1 MSEAHPGSDDVEA
14 RLASLAQFGF
24 PHDEMVAFL
33 SEHEGGAH
41 ERLAWLEQ
49 RRETA
54 AELDE
59 RFRAIEMGGRA
70 DEGLRALHSSL
81 NNPFTIDASAVEFER
96 HLRGI
101 LSWEP
106 PLSRSKS
113 VWFEAGN
120 GNDWDN
126 LFTRLMNLDASSLPA
141 VVPLHG
147 LFESPQRLD
156 EIVRHLRTIEADE
169 TRQRQLIEAGAE
181 RLREHGYPVGD
192 LGVRPLLEGLQDLE
206 RWQTFHAKREH
217 VRLAAVQLI
226 QPFDPDL
233 ATEFEQR
240 CNGML
245 NVEEALELDALT
257 DEIQALAQALEQRR
271 QVLSDAIQTWRAQGI
286 VFPHEGD
293 LHPNDLMAWETNH
306 DTVAASVERHLAL
319 VERWNRFARH
329 WPAQTAASE
338 TLLGHLDRTEDLQ
351 DAVDELNGL
360 WKQLELDGLALL
372 ESYEHA
378 GLDVSAWQ
386 QRVFDDP
393 MNAMERMT
401 VERGRWDTRVSLMNE
416 LNALDTSF
424 SGQEDTFLR
433 LQLLASEDVDAE
445 VLEEMQ
451 GHVQRAQRRVERHRV
466 MLNEE
471 LAALRRAGVL
481 EREVSTDDMNLR
493 ELEAHVADLTR
504 SNGAASAS
512 TYSGVMMERMRTSVE
527 QELEALHEQGWHVDE
542 WRTAVK
548 GELVRVARE
557 LSEARPHLLRHDVL
571 RRRLAALP
579 WNRHVE
585 LGLSVEAMCQ
595 QPHRLSYLSQQI
607 PIYTALLSAR
617 PVEDES
623 YTLSL
628 WMPVEKHPTLIPV
641 PEDQDRKVLQPA
653 TTLDDAHEAMLEAMD
668 HNSVTNAEEE
678 EPLHNHTGHPI
689 NSLEEERRHPDT
701 KHLHDDGVSDEEF
714 FADDKWS
721 VERWRWWREREER
734 AIAKQEAK
742 TPPTVS
748 PSPLEPVEVEEV
760 HPTAT
765 SAAVEEEVSEE
776 DESAEDAPEIEVA
789 SPGKG
794 TAKALTALQE
804 LVALLGLPAEA
815 LAIEQREMEAI
826 PDLRR
831 RLAAEVNVSPRDVRV
846 GRLLRLTLRLLPQ
859 GDGDDAS
866 RAKMLSTLC
875 ELVAPLKRWM
885 RRRLEARHSGA
896 GGEFLT
902 DAAALGVALERIPG
916 LGHHLP
922 LDLDDWPLP
931 SSIDELNEEVAKL
944 ARSVHVPSAGGVKA

>member
-1 MSEAHPGSDDVEA
+1 MSEAHPGSDGVEA

-33 SEHEGGAH
+33 SEHEGGTH

-59 RFRAIEMGGRA
+59 RFRAIELGGRA
-70 DEGLRALHSSL
+70 DDGLRALHSAL
-81 NNPFTIDASAVEFER
+81 NNPFTVEASVVEFER

-106 PLSRSKS
+106 PLNLNKS

-120 GNDWDN
+120 GNDWDH
-126 LFTRLMNLDASSLPA
+126 LFTRLMDLDASSLPA
-141 VVPLHG
+141 VVPLHR
-147 LFESPQRLD
+147 LFESPERLD
-156 EIVRHLRTIEADE
+156 EIVRHLQTIEADE

-240 CNGML
+240 CNGMQ
-245 NVEEALELDALT
+245 NVEEASELDALA

-271 QVLSDAIQTWRAQGI
+271 QVLSDAIQTWRSQGI

-293 LHPNDLMAWETNH
+293 LHPKDLMAWEANH

-338 TLLGHLDRTEDLQ
+338 TLLGHLDRTEELRDV
-351 DAVDELNGL
+351 VDEMDGL

-378 GLDVSAWQ
+378 GLDVSAWR

-401 VERGRWDTRVSLMNE
+401 VERGRWDTRVSLMND

-445 VLEEMQ
+445 IIEEMQ
-451 GHVQRAQRRVERHRV
+451 GHVHRARRRNERHRV

-471 LAALRRAGVL
+471 LASLRRAGVL
-481 EREVSTDDMNLR
+481 EREVSTDGMNLR
-493 ELEAHVADLTR
+493 ELEGYVADLTR

-548 GELVRVARE
+548 SELVRVARE

-579 WNRHVE
+579 WNRHVD

-595 QPHRLSYLSQQI
+595 QPHRLAYLSQQI
-607 PIYTALLSAR
+607 PVYTALLSAR

-668 HNSVTNAEEE
+668 DKAATDVEEE
-678 EPLHNHTGHPI
+678 ETLQ
-689 NSLEEERRHPDT
+689 
-701 KHLHDDGVSDEEF
+701 SDEEQSDE
-714 FADDKWS
+714 AVAEK
-721 VERWRWWREREER
+721 VEILPERE
-734 AIAKQEAK
+734 A
-742 TPPTVS
+742 TTSHSDS
-748 PSPLEPVEVEEV
+748 PSPPEPVEIEEEQVVENPVAIEEV
-760 HPTAT
+760 A
-765 SAAVEEEVSEE
+765 SEEEVAEEDAAVEDALEVKV
-776 DESAEDAPEIEVA
+776 AP
-789 SPGKG
+789 SGKG
-794 TAKALTALQE
+794 TAKALAALTE
-804 LVALLGLPAEA
+804 LVALLGLPDEA
-815 LAIEQREMEAI
+815 MAIEQREMEAI

-846 GRLLRLTLRLLPQ
+846 GRLLRLALRLLPQ
-859 GDGDDAS
+859 GDGDDGS

-902 DAAALGVALERIPG
+902 DAAELGVALERIPG

-931 SSIDELNEEVAKL
+931 SDINELSEEVAKL
-944 ARSVHVPSAGGVKA
+944 ARSVHLPSAGGVKA

>member
-41 ERLAWLEQ
+41 ERLTWLEQ

-59 RFRAIEMGGRA
+59 RFRAIELGGRA

-81 NNPFTIDASAVEFER
+81 NNPFTIDASVVEFER

-156 EIVRHLRTIEADE
+156 EIVRHMRTIEADE

-240 CNGML
+240 CNGMQS
-245 NVEEALELDALT
+245 VEEASELDALT

-293 LHPNDLMAWETNH
+293 LHPNDLMAWEANH
-306 DTVAASVERHLAL
+306 DTIAASVERHLAL

-338 TLLGHLDRTEDLQ
+338 TLLGHLDRTEELQ
-351 DAVDELNGL
+351 DVVDEMDGL

-378 GLDVSAWQ
+378 GLDVSAWR

-401 VERGRWDTRVSLMNE
+401 VERGRWDARVSLMDE

-424 SGQEDTFLR
+424 SGQEDAFLR

-471 LAALRRAGVL
+471 LAALRRTGVL

-512 TYSGVMMERMRTSVE
+512 TYSGIMMERMRTSVE

-595 QPHRLSYLSQQI
+595 QPHRLSYLRQQI
-607 PIYTALLSAR
+607 PIYTTLLSAR

-668 HNSVTNAEEE
+668 DNSAT
-678 EPLHNHTGHPI
+678 
-689 NSLEEERRHPDT
+689 DT
-701 KHLHDDGVSDEEF
+701 E
-714 FADDKWS
+714 
-721 VERWRWWREREER
+721 
-734 AIAKQEAK
+734 EAK
-742 TPPTVS
+742 PLRNIDEQPGEALSEKVEVS
-748 PSPLEPVEVEEV
+748 PEHEAPTQLPVSPPPPDPVEVEKV
-760 HPTAT
+760 QPPVT
-765 SAAVEEEVSEE
+765 SVAIEEGESEEEVSEE
-776 DESAEDAPEIEVA
+776 DELAVDVPEVEVVP
-789 SPGKG
+789 SGKG
-794 TAKALTALQE
+794 TAKALTALTE
-804 LVALLGLPAEA
+804 LVSLLGLPDEA
-815 LAIEQREMEAI
+815 LAIEQHEMEAI

-831 RLAAEVNVSPRDVRV
+831 RLATEVNVSPRDVRV

-859 GDGDDAS
+859 GDEDDAS

-896 GGEFLT
+896 GGEFLA
-902 DAAALGVALERIPG
+902 DAAELGVALERIPG

-922 LDLDDWPLP
+922 LDLDNWPLP
-931 SSIDELNEEVAKL
+931 SNIKELSEEVAKL
-944 ARSVHVPSAGGVKA
+944 ARSVHLPSAGGVKA

>member
-1 MSEAHPGSDDVEA
+1 MSDVHPKGDDVEA

-33 SEHEGGAH
+33 SEHEGGTG

-59 RFRAIEMGGRA
+59 RFRAIELGGRA
-70 DEGLRALHSSL
+70 DDGLRALHSTL
-81 NNPFTIDASAVEFER
+81 NNPFTVETSGVEFER
-96 HLRGI
+96 HLRSI

-120 GNDWDN
+120 GNDWDS

-141 VVPLHG
+141 IVPLHR
-147 LFESPQRLD
+147 LFESPERLD
-156 EIVRHLRTIEADE
+156 EIVRHLQTIEADE
-169 TRQRQLIEAGAE
+169 TRQGQLIEAGAE

-192 LGVRPLLEGLQDLE
+192 LSGRPLLEGLQDLE

-240 CNGML
+240 CNAMQ
-245 NVEEALELDALT
+245 NVKEASELDALT
-257 DEIQALAQALEQRR
+257 DEIHALAQALEQRR
-271 QVLSDAIQTWRAQGI
+271 QVLSDTIQTWRAQGI

-293 LHPNDLMAWETNH
+293 LHPNDLMAWEANH
-306 DTVAASVERHLAL
+306 DTVAASIERHLGL
-319 VERWNRFARH
+319 VDRWNRFARH

-338 TLLGHLDRTEDLQ
+338 RLLGHLDRTEELQ
-351 DAVDELNGL
+351 DIVDEMDGL

-378 GLDVSAWQ
+378 GLDVSAWR

-401 VERGRWDTRVSLMNE
+401 VERGRWDARVSLMNE
-416 LNALDTSF
+416 LSALDTSF

-451 GHVQRAQRRVERHRV
+451 GHVQRAQRRAERHRV

-481 EREVSTDDMNLR
+481 EREVSTDRMTLR
-493 ELEAHVADLTR
+493 ELEGHVADLTR
-504 SNGAASAS
+504 SNGATSAS
-512 TYSGVMMERMRTSVE
+512 TYNGAMMERMRTSVE

-548 GELVRVARE
+548 RELVRVARE

-579 WNRHVE
+579 WNRHVD

-595 QPHRLSYLSQQI
+595 QPHRLAYLSQQI
-607 PIYTALLSAR
+607 PVYTTLLSAR

-628 WMPVEKHPTLIPV
+628 WLPVEKHPTLIPV

-668 HNSVTNAEEE
+668 HKPATDTEEAN
-678 EPLHNHTGHPI
+678 PLHTDDEQPSEATLEVVEVSSEDPVQI
-689 NSLEEERRHPDT
+689 PSFRKSLH
-701 KHLHDDGVSDEEF
+701 
-714 FADDKWS
+714 
-721 VERWRWWREREER
+721 
-734 AIAKQEAK
+734 QNEA
-742 TPPTVS
+742 P
-748 PSPLEPVEVEEV
+748 EPVEVEEV
-760 HPTAT
+760 QPAVTP
-765 SAAVEEEVSEE
+765 AAVEE
-776 DESAEDAPEIEVA
+776 DTMTEDAPDVEVVP
-789 SPGKG
+789 SGKG
-794 TAKALTALQE
+794 TAKALAALTE
-804 LVALLGLPAEA
+804 LVALLGLSDEA
-815 LAIEQREMEAI
+815 LGIEQRGMEAI

-831 RLAAEVNVSPRDVRV
+831 RLATEVNVSPRDVRV

-902 DAAALGVALERIPG
+902 DAAELGVALERIPG

-931 SSIDELNEEVAKL
+931 SDINELSKEVAKL
-944 ARSVHVPSAGGVKA
+944 ARSVQLPSAGGVKA

>member
-1 MSEAHPGSDDVEA
+1 MSEAHLGSDDVEA

-24 PHDEMVAFL
+24 PHDEMLAFL
-33 SEHEGGAH
+33 SEHEGGTH

-59 RFRAIEMGGRA
+59 RFRAIEQGGRA
-70 DEGLRALHSSL
+70 DEGLRALHSAL
-81 NNPFTIDASAVEFER
+81 NNPFTVEATVVEFER

-126 LFTRLMNLDASSLPA
+126 LFTRLMDLDASSFPA
-141 VVPLHG
+141 VVPLHR
-147 LFESPQRLD
+147 LFESPERLD
-156 EIVRHLRTIEADE
+156 EIVRHLGTIEADE

-206 RWQTFHAKREH
+206 QWQTFHAKREH

-271 QVLSDAIQTWRAQGI
+271 QVLSEAIQTWRAQGI

-306 DTVAASVERHLAL
+306 DTVAASVERHLEL

-351 DAVDELNGL
+351 DAVDELDGL

-401 VERGRWDTRVSLMNE
+401 VERGQWDTRVSLMNE

-424 SGQEDTFLR
+424 SGREDTFLR

-504 SNGAASAS
+504 SNGAANAS

-607 PIYTALLSAR
+607 PIYTALLAAR
-617 PVEDES
+617 PVEEES

-668 HNSVTNAEEE
+668 HNSATNVEEE
-678 EPLHNHTGHPI
+678 VALH
-689 NSLEEERRHPDT
+689 SLEKPPGETPSEEVEVTSEPEV
-701 KHLHDDGVSDEEF
+701 LIQSDEEF
-714 FADDKWS
+714 LAEDDEA
-721 VERWRWWREREER
+721 VEHEER
-734 AIAKQEAK
+734 VLVKEEAK

-748 PSPLEPVEVEEV
+748 PSSPEPVEVEEV

-765 SAAVEEEVSEE
+765 SAAVEEEASEEEVSKE
-776 DESAEDAPEIEVA
+776 DESAEDAPKIEVA
-789 SPGKG
+789 SSGKG

-902 DAAALGVALERIPG
+902 DAAELGVALERIPG

-931 SSIDELNEEVAKL
+931 SNIDELNEEVAKL
-944 ARSVHVPSAGGVKA
+944 ARSVHLPSAGGVKA

>member
-1 MSEAHPGSDDVEA
+1 MSEAHLGSDDVEA

-24 PHDEMVAFL
+24 PHDEMLAFL
-33 SEHEGGAH
+33 SEHEGGTH

-59 RFRAIEMGGRA
+59 RFRAIEQGGRA
-70 DEGLRALHSSL
+70 DEGLRALHSAL
-81 NNPFTIDASAVEFER
+81 NNPFTVEATVVEFER

-126 LFTRLMNLDASSLPA
+126 LFTRLMDLDASSFPA
-141 VVPLHG
+141 VVPLHR
-147 LFESPQRLD
+147 LFESPERLD
-156 EIVRHLRTIEADE
+156 EIVRHLGTIEADE

-206 RWQTFHAKREH
+206 QWQTFHAKREH

-271 QVLSDAIQTWRAQGI
+271 QVLSEAIQTWRAQGI

-306 DTVAASVERHLAL
+306 DTVAASVERHLEL

-351 DAVDELNGL
+351 DAVDELDGL

-401 VERGRWDTRVSLMNE
+401 VERGQWDTRVSLMNE

-504 SNGAASAS
+504 SNGAANAS

-607 PIYTALLSAR
+607 PIYTALLAAR
-617 PVEDES
+617 PVEEES

-668 HNSVTNAEEE
+668 HNSATNVEEE
-678 EPLHNHTGHPI
+678 VAPH
-689 NSLEEERRHPDT
+689 SLEKPPGETPSEEVEVTSEPEV
-701 KHLHDDGVSDEEF
+701 LIQSDEEF
-714 FADDKWS
+714 LDEDDEA
-721 VERWRWWREREER
+721 VEHEER
-734 AIAKQEAK
+734 VLVKEEAK

-748 PSPLEPVEVEEV
+748 PSSPEPVEVEEV

-765 SAAVEEEVSEE
+765 SAAVEEEASEEEVSKE
-776 DESAEDAPEIEVA
+776 DESAEDAPKIEVA
-789 SPGKG
+789 SSGKG

-902 DAAALGVALERIPG
+902 DAAELGVALERIPG

-931 SSIDELNEEVAKL
+931 SNIDELNEEVAKL
-944 ARSVHVPSAGGVKA
+944 ARSVHLPSAGGVKA

>member
-24 PHDEMVAFL
+24 PHDEMLAFL
-33 SEHEGGAH
+33 SEHEGGTH

-59 RFRAIEMGGRA
+59 RFRAIEQGGRA
-70 DEGLRALHSSL
+70 DEGLRALHSAL
-81 NNPFTIDASAVEFER
+81 NNPFTVEATVVEFER

-126 LFTRLMNLDASSLPA
+126 LFTRLMDLDASSFPA
-141 VVPLHG
+141 VVPLHR
-147 LFESPQRLD
+147 LFESPERLD

-257 DEIQALAQALEQRR
+257 DEIQALAQTLEQRR
-271 QVLSDAIQTWRAQGI
+271 QVLSDVIQTWRAQGI

-306 DTVAASVERHLAL
+306 DTVAASVERHLEL

-351 DAVDELNGL
+351 DAVDELDGL

-393 MNAMERMT
+393 MNAMERMI

-504 SNGAASAS
+504 SNGAANAS

-542 WRTAVK
+542 WRGAVK

-595 QPHRLSYLSQQI
+595 QPHRLAYLSQQI
-607 PIYTALLSAR
+607 PVYTALLSAR

-668 HNSVTNAEEE
+668 DSSATEVEEE
-678 EPLHNHTGHPI
+678 EILHSHEKPPGETP
-689 NSLEEERRHPDT
+689 SEEVEVTSEPEV
-701 KHLHDDGVSDEEF
+701 LIQSDEEF
-714 FADDKWS
+714 LAEDDES
-721 VERWRWWREREER
+721 VEREER
-734 AIAKQEAK
+734 VLVKQEVK

-748 PSPLEPVEVEEV
+748 PSSPESVEVENV
-760 HPTAT
+760 HPTET
-765 SAAVEEEVSEE
+765 SAAVEEEASEEEVSKE

-789 SPGKG
+789 SSGKG

-902 DAAALGVALERIPG
+902 DAAELGVALERIPG

-931 SSIDELNEEVAKL
+931 SDIDELSEEVAKL
-944 ARSVHVPSAGGVKA
+944 ARSVHLPSAGGVKA

>member
-1 MSEAHPGSDDVEA
+1 
-14 RLASLAQFGF
+14 
-24 PHDEMVAFL
+24 
-33 SEHEGGAH
+33 
-41 ERLAWLEQ
+41 
-49 RRETA
+49 
-54 AELDE
+54 
-59 RFRAIEMGGRA
+59 
-70 DEGLRALHSSL
+70 
-81 NNPFTIDASAVEFER
+81 
-96 HLRGI
+96 
-101 LSWEP
+101 
-106 PLSRSKS
+106 
-113 VWFEAGN
+113 
-120 GNDWDN
+120 
-126 LFTRLMNLDASSLPA
+126 
-141 VVPLHG
+141 
-147 LFESPQRLD
+147 
-156 EIVRHLRTIEADE
+156 
-169 TRQRQLIEAGAE
+169 
-181 RLREHGYPVGD
+181 
-192 LGVRPLLEGLQDLE
+192 
-206 RWQTFHAKREH
+206 
-217 VRLAAVQLI
+217 
-226 QPFDPDL
+226 
-233 ATEFEQR
+233 
-240 CNGML
+240 
-245 NVEEALELDALT
+245 
-257 DEIQALAQALEQRR
+257 
-271 QVLSDAIQTWRAQGI
+271 
-286 VFPHEGD
+286 
-293 LHPNDLMAWETNH
+293 MAWEANH

-338 TLLGHLDRTEDLQ
+338 TLLGHLDRTEELQ
-351 DAVDELNGL
+351 DVVDEMDGL

-378 GLDVSAWQ
+378 GLDVSAWR

-401 VERGRWDTRVSLMNE
+401 VARDQWDTRVSLMNE

-451 GHVQRAQRRVERHRV
+451 GHVLRAQRRSERHRV

-471 LAALRRAGVL
+471 LAVLRRAGVL
-481 EREVSTDDMNLR
+481 EREVSTDELNLR

-504 SNGAASAS
+504 SNGAANAT
-512 TYSGVMMERMRTSVE
+512 TYNGAMMERMRASVE
-527 QELEALHEQGWHVDE
+527 QELEALYEQGWHVDE

-579 WNRHVE
+579 WNRHVD

-595 QPHRLSYLSQQI
+595 QPHRLAYLNQQI
-607 PIYTALLSAR
+607 PVYTTLLSAR

-641 PEDQDRKVLQPA
+641 PEDHDRKVLQPA
-653 TTLDDAHEAMLEAMD
+653 TALDDAHEAMLEAMD
-668 HNSVTNAEEE
+668 HKPAADTEEAKPPNNNEGRPGEALAEEVEVSPEPEATISRSDSPSSPEPVEEE
-678 EPLHNHTGHPI
+678 EPVE
-689 NSLEEERRHPDT
+689 NS
-701 KHLHDDGVSDEEF
+701 V
-714 FADDKWS
+714 
-721 VERWRWWREREER
+721 
-734 AIAKQEAK
+734 
-742 TPPTVS
+742 
-748 PSPLEPVEVEEV
+748 
-760 HPTAT
+760 
-765 SAAVEEEVSEE
+765 AVEEDVP
-776 DESAEDAPEIEVA
+776 DGDAPVEDAPEIEVA
-789 SPGKG
+789 PSGKG
-794 TAKALTALQE
+794 TAKALTALSE
-804 LVALLGLPAEA
+804 LVALLGLPDEA
-815 LAIEQREMEAI
+815 MAIEQREMEAI

-902 DAAALGVALERIPG
+902 DAAELGVALERIPG

-931 SSIDELNEEVAKL
+931 SDINELSEEVAKL
-944 ARSVHVPSAGGVKA
+944 AAASTFLRLVASRRDR

>member
-1 MSEAHPGSDDVEA
+1 MSEAHLGSDDVEA

-24 PHDEMVAFL
+24 PHDEMLAFL
-33 SEHEGGAH
+33 SEHEGGTH

-59 RFRAIEMGGRA
+59 RFRAIEQGGRA
-70 DEGLRALHSSL
+70 DEGLRALHSAL
-81 NNPFTIDASAVEFER
+81 NNPFTVEATVVEFER

-126 LFTRLMNLDASSLPA
+126 LFTRLMDLDASSFPA
-141 VVPLHG
+141 VVPLHR
-147 LFESPQRLD
+147 LFESPERLD
-156 EIVRHLRTIEADE
+156 EIVRHLGTIEADE

-206 RWQTFHAKREH
+206 QWQTFHAKREH

-271 QVLSDAIQTWRAQGI
+271 QVLSEAIQTWRAQGI

-306 DTVAASVERHLAL
+306 DTVAASVERHLEL

-351 DAVDELNGL
+351 DAVDELDGL

-401 VERGRWDTRVSLMNE
+401 VERGQWDTRVSLMNE

-504 SNGAASAS
+504 SNGAANAS

-607 PIYTALLSAR
+607 PIYTALLAAR
-617 PVEDES
+617 PVEEES

-668 HNSVTNAEEE
+668 HNSATNVEEE
-678 EPLHNHTGHPI
+678 VALH
-689 NSLEEERRHPDT
+689 SLEKPPGETPSEEVEVTSEPEV
-701 KHLHDDGVSDEEF
+701 LIQSDEEF
-714 FADDKWS
+714 LDEDDEA
-721 VERWRWWREREER
+721 VEHEER
-734 AIAKQEAK
+734 VLVKEEAK

-748 PSPLEPVEVEEV
+748 PSSPEPVEVEEV

-765 SAAVEEEVSEE
+765 SAAVEEEASEEEVSKE
-776 DESAEDAPEIEVA
+776 DESAEDAPKIEVA
-789 SPGKG
+789 SSGKG

-902 DAAALGVALERIPG
+902 DAAELGVALERIPG

-931 SSIDELNEEVAKL
+931 SNIDELNEEVAKL
-944 ARSVHVPSAGGVKA
+944 ARSVHLPSAGGVKA

>member
-1 MSEAHPGSDDVEA
+1 MSEAHLGSDDVEA

-24 PHDEMVAFL
+24 PHDEMLAFL
-33 SEHEGGAH
+33 SEHEGGTH

-59 RFRAIEMGGRA
+59 RFRAIEQGGRA
-70 DEGLRALHSSL
+70 DEGLRALHSAL
-81 NNPFTIDASAVEFER
+81 NNPFTVEATVVEFER

-126 LFTRLMNLDASSLPA
+126 LFTRLMDLDASSFPA
-141 VVPLHG
+141 VVPLHR
-147 LFESPQRLD
+147 LFESPERLD
-156 EIVRHLRTIEADE
+156 EIVRHLGTIEADE

-206 RWQTFHAKREH
+206 QWQTFHAKREH

-271 QVLSDAIQTWRAQGI
+271 QVLSEAIQTWRAQGI

-306 DTVAASVERHLAL
+306 DTVAASVERHLEL

-351 DAVDELNGL
+351 DAVDELDGL

-401 VERGRWDTRVSLMNE
+401 VERGQWDTRVSLMNE

-504 SNGAASAS
+504 SNGAANAS

-607 PIYTALLSAR
+607 PIYTALLAAR
-617 PVEDES
+617 PVEEES

-668 HNSVTNAEEE
+668 HNSATNVEEE
-678 EPLHNHTGHPI
+678 VALH
-689 NSLEEERRHPDT
+689 SLEKPPGETPSEEVEVTSEPEV
-701 KHLHDDGVSDEEF
+701 LIQSDEEF
-714 FADDKWS
+714 LAEDDEA
-721 VERWRWWREREER
+721 VEHEER
-734 AIAKQEAK
+734 VLVKEEAK

-748 PSPLEPVEVEEV
+748 PSSPEPVEVEEV

-765 SAAVEEEVSEE
+765 SAAVEEEASEEEVSKE
-776 DESAEDAPEIEVA
+776 DESAEDAPKIEVA
-789 SPGKG
+789 SSGKG

-902 DAAALGVALERIPG
+902 DAAELGVALERIPG

-931 SSIDELNEEVAKL
+931 SNIDELNEEVAKL
-944 ARSVHVPSAGGVKA
+944 ARSVHLPSAGGVKA

>member
-1 MSEAHPGSDDVEA
+1 MSEAHPGGDDVEA

-33 SEHEGGAH
+33 SEHEGGTH

-59 RFRAIEMGGRA
+59 RFRAIELGGRA
-70 DEGLRALHSSL
+70 DDGLRALHSTL
-81 NNPFTIDASAVEFER
+81 NNPFTVEASVVEFER

-120 GNDWDN
+120 GNDWNN
-126 LFTRLMNLDASSLPA
+126 LFTRLMDLDASSLPA
-141 VVPLHG
+141 VVPLHR
-147 LFESPQRLD
+147 LFESPERLD

-181 RLREHGYPVGD
+181 RLREHGYAVGD

-217 VRLAAVQLI
+217 VRLTAVQLI

-240 CNGML
+240 CNGMQ
-245 NVEEALELDALT
+245 NVEEASELDALT

-271 QVLSDAIQTWRAQGI
+271 QVLSDTIQTWRAQGI
-286 VFPHEGD
+286 AFPHEGD
-293 LHPNDLMAWETNH
+293 LHPNDLMAWEANH
-306 DTVAASVERHLAL
+306 DTVAASVQRHLAL
-319 VERWNRFARH
+319 VEQWNRFARH

-338 TLLGHLDRTEDLQ
+338 TLLGQLDRTEELQ
-351 DAVDELNGL
+351 DVVDEMDGL

-378 GLDVSAWQ
+378 GLDVSAWR

-401 VERGRWDTRVSLMNE
+401 VERGRWDARVSLMND

-451 GHVQRAQRRVERHRV
+451 GHVHRARRRNERHRV

-471 LAALRRAGVL
+471 LAVLRRAGVL
-481 EREVSTDDMNLR
+481 EREVSTDELNLR

-504 SNGAASAS
+504 SNGAANAT
-512 TYSGVMMERMRTSVE
+512 TYNGAMMERMRASVE
-527 QELEALHEQGWHVDE
+527 QELEALYEQGWHVDE

-579 WNRHVE
+579 WNRHVD

-595 QPHRLSYLSQQI
+595 QPHRLAYLSQQI
-607 PIYTALLSAR
+607 PVYTTLLSAR

-641 PEDQDRKVLQPA
+641 PEDHDRKVLQPA
-653 TTLDDAHEAMLEAMD
+653 TALDDAHEAILEAMD
-668 HNSVTNAEEE
+668 HKPAADTEEAKPPNNNEGRPGEALAEKVEVSPEPEATISRSDSPSSPEPVEEE
-678 EPLHNHTGHPI
+678 EPVE
-689 NSLEEERRHPDT
+689 NS
-701 KHLHDDGVSDEEF
+701 V
-714 FADDKWS
+714 
-721 VERWRWWREREER
+721 
-734 AIAKQEAK
+734 
-742 TPPTVS
+742 
-748 PSPLEPVEVEEV
+748 
-760 HPTAT
+760 
-765 SAAVEEEVSEE
+765 AVEEDVPEGDAPV
-776 DESAEDAPEIEVA
+776 EDAPEIEVA
-789 SPGKG
+789 PSGKG
-794 TAKALTALQE
+794 TAKALTALSE
-804 LVALLGLPAEA
+804 LVALLGLPDEA
-815 LAIEQREMEAI
+815 MAIEQREMEAI

-902 DAAALGVALERIPG
+902 DAAELGIALERIPG

-931 SSIDELNEEVAKL
+931 SDINELREEVAKL
-944 ARSVHVPSAGGVKA
+944 ARSVHLPSAGGVKA

>member
-1 MSEAHPGSDDVEA
+1 MSEAHLGSDDVEA

-24 PHDEMVAFL
+24 PHDEMLAFL
-33 SEHEGGAH
+33 SEHEGGTH

-59 RFRAIEMGGRA
+59 RFRAIEQGGRA
-70 DEGLRALHSSL
+70 DEGLRALHSAL
-81 NNPFTIDASAVEFER
+81 NNPFTVEATVVEFER

-126 LFTRLMNLDASSLPA
+126 LFTRLMDLDASSFPA
-141 VVPLHG
+141 VVPLHR
-147 LFESPQRLD
+147 LFESPERLD
-156 EIVRHLRTIEADE
+156 EIVRHLGTIEADE

-206 RWQTFHAKREH
+206 QWQTFHAKREH

-271 QVLSDAIQTWRAQGI
+271 QVLSEAIQTWRAQGI

-306 DTVAASVERHLAL
+306 DTVAASVERHLEL

-351 DAVDELNGL
+351 DAVDELDGL

-401 VERGRWDTRVSLMNE
+401 VERGQWDTRVSLMNE

-504 SNGAASAS
+504 SNGAANAS

-607 PIYTALLSAR
+607 PIYTALLAAR
-617 PVEDES
+617 PVEEES

-668 HNSVTNAEEE
+668 HNSATNVEEE
-678 EPLHNHTGHPI
+678 VAPH
-689 NSLEEERRHPDT
+689 SLEKPPGETPSEEVEVTSEPEV
-701 KHLHDDGVSDEEF
+701 LIQSDEEF
-714 FADDKWS
+714 LAEDDEA
-721 VERWRWWREREER
+721 VEHEER
-734 AIAKQEAK
+734 VLVKEEAK

-748 PSPLEPVEVEEV
+748 PSSPEPVEVEEV

-765 SAAVEEEVSEE
+765 SAAVEEEASEEEVSKE
-776 DESAEDAPEIEVA
+776 DESAEDAPKIEVA
-789 SPGKG
+789 SSGKG

-902 DAAALGVALERIPG
+902 DAAELGVALERIPG

-931 SSIDELNEEVAKL
+931 SNIDELNEEVAKL
-944 ARSVHVPSAGGVKA
+944 ARSVHLPSAGGVKA

>member
-1 MSEAHPGSDDVEA
+1 MSEAHPGSADVEA

-33 SEHEGGAH
+33 SEHEGGTH

-59 RFRAIEMGGRA
+59 RFRAIELGGRA
-70 DEGLRALHSSL
+70 DDGLRALHSAL
-81 NNPFTIDASAVEFER
+81 NNPFTVEASVVEFER

-106 PLSRSKS
+106 PLNLNKS

-120 GNDWDN
+120 GNDWDH
-126 LFTRLMNLDASSLPA
+126 LFTRLMDLDASSLPA
-141 VVPLHG
+141 VVPLHR
-147 LFESPQRLD
+147 LFESPERLD
-156 EIVRHLRTIEADE
+156 EIVRHLQTIEADE

-240 CNGML
+240 CNGMQ
-245 NVEEALELDALT
+245 NVEEASELDALA

-271 QVLSDAIQTWRAQGI
+271 QVLSDSIQTWRSQGI

-293 LHPNDLMAWETNH
+293 LHPKDLMAWEANH

-338 TLLGHLDRTEDLQ
+338 TLLGHLDRTEELRDV
-351 DAVDELNGL
+351 VDEMDGL

-378 GLDVSAWQ
+378 GLDVSAWR

-401 VERGRWDTRVSLMNE
+401 VERGRWDTRVSLMND

-445 VLEEMQ
+445 IIEEMQ
-451 GHVQRAQRRVERHRV
+451 GHVHRARRRNERHRV

-471 LAALRRAGVL
+471 LASLRRAGVL
-481 EREVSTDDMNLR
+481 EREVSTDGMNLR
-493 ELEAHVADLTR
+493 ELEDYVADLTR

-548 GELVRVARE
+548 SELVRVARE

-579 WNRHVE
+579 WNRHVD

-595 QPHRLSYLSQQI
+595 QPHRLAYLSQQI
-607 PIYTALLSAR
+607 PVYTALLSAR

-668 HNSVTNAEEE
+668 DKAATDVEEE
-678 EPLHNHTGHPI
+678 ETLQ
-689 NSLEEERRHPDT
+689 S
-701 KHLHDDGVSDEEF
+701 DDEQSDEAVAE
-714 FADDKWS
+714 K
-721 VERWRWWREREER
+721 VEILPER
-734 AIAKQEAK
+734 KV
-742 TPPTVS
+742 TTSHSDS
-748 PSPLEPVEVEEV
+748 PSPPEPVEIEEEQLVENPVAIEEV
-760 HPTAT
+760 A
-765 SAAVEEEVSEE
+765 SEEEVAEEDAAVEDALEVKV
-776 DESAEDAPEIEVA
+776 AP
-789 SPGKG
+789 SGKG
-794 TAKALTALQE
+794 TAKALAALTE
-804 LVALLGLPAEA
+804 LVALLGLPDEA
-815 LAIEQREMEAI
+815 MAIEQREMEAI

-846 GRLLRLTLRLLPQ
+846 GRLLRLALRLLPQ
-859 GDGDDAS
+859 GDGDDGS

-902 DAAALGVALERIPG
+902 DAAELGVALERIPG

-931 SSIDELNEEVAKL
+931 SDINELSEEVAKL
-944 ARSVHVPSAGGVKA
+944 ARSVHLPSAGGVKA

>member
-1 MSEAHPGSDDVEA
+1 MSEAHLGSDDVEA

-24 PHDEMVAFL
+24 PHDEMLAFL
-33 SEHEGGAH
+33 SEHEGGTH

-59 RFRAIEMGGRA
+59 RFRAIEQGGRA
-70 DEGLRALHSSL
+70 DEGLRALHSAL
-81 NNPFTIDASAVEFER
+81 NNPFTVEATVVEFER

-126 LFTRLMNLDASSLPA
+126 LFTRLMDLDASSFPA
-141 VVPLHG
+141 VVPLHR
-147 LFESPQRLD
+147 LFESPERLD
-156 EIVRHLRTIEADE
+156 EIVRHLGTIEADE

-206 RWQTFHAKREH
+206 QWQTFHAKREH

-271 QVLSDAIQTWRAQGI
+271 QVLSEAIQTWRAQGI

-306 DTVAASVERHLAL
+306 DTVAASVERHLEL

-351 DAVDELNGL
+351 DAVDELDGL

-401 VERGRWDTRVSLMNE
+401 VERGQWDTRVSLMNE

-504 SNGAASAS
+504 SNGAANAS

-607 PIYTALLSAR
+607 PIYTALLAAR
-617 PVEDES
+617 PVEEES

-668 HNSVTNAEEE
+668 HNSATNVEEE
-678 EPLHNHTGHPI
+678 VALH
-689 NSLEEERRHPDT
+689 SLEKPPGETPSEEVEVTSEPEV
-701 KHLHDDGVSDEEF
+701 LIQSDEEF
-714 FADDKWS
+714 LAEDDEA
-721 VERWRWWREREER
+721 VEHEER
-734 AIAKQEAK
+734 VLVKEEAK

-748 PSPLEPVEVEEV
+748 PSSPEPVEVEEV

-765 SAAVEEEVSEE
+765 SATVEEEASEEEVSKE
-776 DESAEDAPEIEVA
+776 DESAEDAPKIEVA
-789 SPGKG
+789 SSGKG

-902 DAAALGVALERIPG
+902 DAAELGVALERIPG

-931 SSIDELNEEVAKL
+931 SNIDELNEEVAKL
-944 ARSVHVPSAGGVKA
+944 ARSVHLPSAGGVKA

>member
-1 MSEAHPGSDDVEA
+1 MSEAHLGSDDVEA

-24 PHDEMVAFL
+24 PHDEMLAFL
-33 SEHEGGAH
+33 SEHEGGTH

-59 RFRAIEMGGRA
+59 RFRAIEQGGRA
-70 DEGLRALHSSL
+70 DEGLRALHSAL
-81 NNPFTIDASAVEFER
+81 NNPFTVEATVVEFER

-126 LFTRLMNLDASSLPA
+126 LFTRLMDLDASSFPA
-141 VVPLHG
+141 VVPLHR
-147 LFESPQRLD
+147 LFESPERLD
-156 EIVRHLRTIEADE
+156 EIVRHLGTIEADE

-206 RWQTFHAKREH
+206 QWQTFHAKREH

-306 DTVAASVERHLAL
+306 DTVAASVERHLEL

-351 DAVDELNGL
+351 DAVDELDGL

-401 VERGRWDTRVSLMNE
+401 VERGQWDTRVSLMNE

-504 SNGAASAS
+504 SNGAANAS

-607 PIYTALLSAR
+607 PIYTALLAAR
-617 PVEDES
+617 PVEEES

-668 HNSVTNAEEE
+668 HNSATNVEEE
-678 EPLHNHTGHPI
+678 VAPH
-689 NSLEEERRHPDT
+689 SLEKPPGETPSEEVEVTSEPEV
-701 KHLHDDGVSDEEF
+701 LIQSDEEF
-714 FADDKWS
+714 LDEDDEA
-721 VERWRWWREREER
+721 VEHEER
-734 AIAKQEAK
+734 VLVKEEAK

-748 PSPLEPVEVEEV
+748 PSSPEPVEVEEV

-765 SAAVEEEVSEE
+765 SAAVEEEASEEEVSKE
-776 DESAEDAPEIEVA
+776 DESAEDAPKIEVA
-789 SPGKG
+789 SSGKG

-902 DAAALGVALERIPG
+902 DAAELGVALERIPG

-931 SSIDELNEEVAKL
+931 SNIDELNEEVAKL
-944 ARSVHVPSAGGVKA
+944 ARSVHLPSAGGVKA

>member
-14 RLASLAQFGF
+14 RLASLAKFGF

-33 SEHEGGAH
+33 SEHEGGTH

-59 RFRAIEMGGRA
+59 RFRAIERGGRA
-70 DEGLRALHSSL
+70 DEGLRALHSAL
-81 NNPFTIDASAVEFER
+81 NNPFTVEASVVEFER
-96 HLRGI
+96 HLRGT

-126 LFTRLMNLDASSLPA
+126 LFTRLMNLDVSSLPA
-141 VVPLHG
+141 VVPLHR
-147 LFESPQRLD
+147 LFESPERLD

-240 CNGML
+240 CNGMQ
-245 NVEEALELDALT
+245 NVEQASELDALT

-271 QVLSDAIQTWRAQGI
+271 QVLSDAIHAWRAQGI

-293 LHPNDLMAWETNH
+293 LHPNDLMAWEANH

-338 TLLGHLDRTEDLQ
+338 TLLGHLDRTEELQ
-351 DAVDELNGL
+351 DVVDEMDGL

-378 GLDVSAWQ
+378 GLDVSAWR

-401 VERGRWDTRVSLMNE
+401 VARDQWDTRVSLMNE

-451 GHVQRAQRRVERHRV
+451 GHVLRAQRRSERHRV

-481 EREVSTDDMNLR
+481 EHEISTDQMNLR
-493 ELEAHVADLTR
+493 ELETHVANLTR
-504 SNGAASAS
+504 SNGAANA
-512 TYSGVMMERMRTSVE
+512 TTHNGVMLERMRTSVE
-527 QELEALHEQGWHVDE
+527 QELNALHEQGWHVEE

-579 WNRHVE
+579 WNRHVD
-585 LGLSVEAMCQ
+585 LALSVEAMCQ
-595 QPHRLSYLSQQI
+595 QPHRLAYLNQQI
-607 PIYTALLSAR
+607 PVYTTLLSTR

-668 HNSVTNAEEE
+668 DKSATDTEEDKPLRSNE
-678 EPLHNHTGHPI
+678 EQPGEAL
-689 NSLEEERRHPDT
+689 SEKVE
-701 KHLHDDGVSDEEF
+701 VSP
-714 FADDKWS
+714 
-721 VERWRWWREREER
+721 ERE
-734 AIAKQEAK
+734 AI
-742 TPPTVS
+742 TSLSGS
-748 PSPLEPVEVEEV
+748 PSPPEPVETEEEQPV
-760 HPTAT
+760 AT
-765 SAAVEEEVSEE
+765 RGAVEEDAHAGDVPV
-776 DESAEDAPEIEVA
+776 EDAPEMEEEQLTATPGAVEEDAPAGDAIVEDAPAEEVREVEVVP
-789 SPGKG
+789 SGKG
-794 TAKALTALQE
+794 TAKALNALTE
-804 LVALLGLPAEA
+804 LVALLGLPDEA

-831 RLAAEVNVSPRDVRV
+831 RLAAEVNISPRDVRV

-902 DAAALGVALERIPG
+902 DAAELGVALERIPG

-931 SSIDELNEEVAKL
+931 SDINELSEEVAKL
-944 ARSVHVPSAGGVKA
+944 ARSVHLPSAGGVKA

>member
-1 MSEAHPGSDDVEA
+1 MSEAHLGSDDVEA

-24 PHDEMVAFL
+24 PHDEMLAFL
-33 SEHEGGAH
+33 SEHEGGTH

-59 RFRAIEMGGRA
+59 RFRAIEQGGRA
-70 DEGLRALHSSL
+70 DEGLRALHSAL
-81 NNPFTIDASAVEFER
+81 NNPFTVEATVVEFER

-126 LFTRLMNLDASSLPA
+126 LFTRLMDLDASSFPA
-141 VVPLHG
+141 VVPLHR
-147 LFESPQRLD
+147 LFESPERLD
-156 EIVRHLRTIEADE
+156 EIVRHLGTIEADE

-206 RWQTFHAKREH
+206 QWQTFHAKREH

-271 QVLSDAIQTWRAQGI
+271 QVLSEAIQTWRAQGI

-306 DTVAASVERHLAL
+306 DTVAASVERHLEL

-351 DAVDELNGL
+351 DAVDELDGL

-401 VERGRWDTRVSLMNE
+401 VERGQWDTRVSLMNE

-504 SNGAASAS
+504 SNGAANAS

-607 PIYTALLSAR
+607 PIYTALLAAR
-617 PVEDES
+617 PVEEES

-668 HNSVTNAEEE
+668 HNSATNVEEE
-678 EPLHNHTGHPI
+678 VALH
-689 NSLEEERRHPDT
+689 SLEKPPGETPSEEVEVTSEPEV
-701 KHLHDDGVSDEEF
+701 LIQSDEEF
-714 FADDKWS
+714 LDEDDEA
-721 VERWRWWREREER
+721 VEHEER
-734 AIAKQEAK
+734 VLVKEEAK

-748 PSPLEPVEVEEV
+748 PSSPEPVEVEEV

-765 SAAVEEEVSEE
+765 SAAVEEEASEEEVSKE

-789 SPGKG
+789 SSGKG

-902 DAAALGVALERIPG
+902 DAAELGVALERIPG

-931 SSIDELNEEVAKL
+931 SNIDELNEEVAKL
-944 ARSVHVPSAGGVKA
+944 ARSVHLPSAGGVKA

>member
-14 RLASLAQFGF
+14 RLASLTQFGF
-24 PHDEMVAFL
+24 PRDEMTEFL
-33 SEHEGGAH
+33 AEHEGGTR

-59 RFRAIEMGGRA
+59 RFRAIELNGRA
-70 DEGLRALHSSL
+70 DEGLRTIHSTL
-81 NNPFTIDASAVEFER
+81 NNPFTVEESVVDFER

-106 PLSRSKS
+106 PLSRNKS
-113 VWFEAGN
+113 VWYQAGS
-120 GNDWDN
+120 GNDWDD
-126 LFTRLMNLDASSLPA
+126 LFARLIRLDTSSHPA
-141 VVPLHG
+141 VAPLHR
-147 LFESPQRLD
+147 LFESPERLD
-156 EIVRHLRTIEADE
+156 EIVRHLHTIEADE
-169 TRQRQLIEAGAE
+169 ARQRQLIEAGAQ
-181 RLREHGYPVGD
+181 RLREHGYPVGELD
-192 LGVRPLLEGLQDLE
+192 LLPLLEGLQDLE
-206 RWQTFHAKREH
+206 RWQAFHSKREH

-240 CNGML
+240 CNAMQR
-245 NVEEALELDALT
+245 VEEASELDALA
-257 DEIQALAQALEQRR
+257 DDIQALAQTLEQRR
-271 QVLSDAIQTWRAQGI
+271 QVLSDAIQAWRTQGI
-286 VFPHEGD
+286 VFPHQGE
-293 LHPNDLMAWETNH
+293 LHPNELMAWEANH
-306 DTVAASVERHLAL
+306 DTVATSVERHLAL
-319 VERWNRFARH
+319 VERWKRFARH
-329 WPAQTAASE
+329 WPAQMAGSE
-338 TLLGHLDRTEDLQ
+338 TLLGHLDRTEELQ
-351 DAVDELNGL
+351 DVVDEMDAL

-378 GLDVSAWQ
+378 GLDVSAWR

-393 MNAMERMT
+393 MNAMERLT
-401 VERGRWDTRVSLMNE
+401 VERGQWDRRVSLMND

-445 VLEEMQ
+445 ILEEMQ
-451 GHVQRAQRRVERHRV
+451 GHVQRAQRRNERHRV

-481 EREVSTDDMNLR
+481 EREVSTDGMNLR

-504 SNGAASAS
+504 SNGAANTT
-512 TYSGVMMERMRTSVE
+512 TYNGAMMERMRASVE
-527 QELEALHEQGWHVDE
+527 QELEALREQGWHVDE
-542 WRTAVK
+542 WRGAVK

-595 QPHRLSYLSQQI
+595 QPHRLAYLSQQI
-607 PIYTALLSAR
+607 PVYTSLLSAR
-617 PVEDES
+617 PVEDEA

-628 WMPVEKHPTLIPV
+628 WMPVEKHPTLVPI
-641 PEDQDRKVLQPA
+641 PEDKERRVLQPA
-653 TTLDDAHEAMLEAMD
+653 TALDDAHEAMLEAMD
-668 HNSVTNAEEE
+668 HNSATDAEEE
-678 EPLHNHTGHPI
+678 EPLHRHDEPLGEAP
-689 NSLEEERRHPDT
+689 SEEMEVPLEPESQIQ
-701 KHLHDDGVSDEEF
+701 SDEEF
-714 FADDKWS
+714 LAEDNGS
-721 VERWRWWREREER
+721 VEHEESVL
-734 AIAKQEAK
+734 AKQEAK
-742 TPPTVS
+742 TPASVS
-748 PSPLEPVEVEEV
+748 PSPPEPVEATEEQPV
-760 HPTAT
+760 AT
-765 SAAVEEEVSEE
+765 PIAIEEDASEEEVSEE
-776 DESAEDAPEIEVA
+776 DAPAKSAPDVEAI
-789 SPGKG
+789 SSGKG
-794 TAKALTALQE
+794 TAKALMALKE
-804 LVALLGLPAEA
+804 LMALLGLPDEA
-815 LAIEQREMEAI
+815 LAIEQHEMEAI

-831 RLAAEVNVSPRDVRV
+831 RLAAEVNVSPRDIRI

-922 LDLDDWPLP
+922 LDADDWPLP
-931 SSIDELNEEVAKL
+931 SAINELSEEVAKL
-944 ARSVHVPSAGGVKA
+944 ARSVHLPSAGGVKA

>member
-33 SEHEGGAH
+33 SEHEGGTY

-59 RFRAIEMGGRA
+59 RFRAIELGGRA
-70 DEGLRALHSSL
+70 DEGLHALHSTL
-81 NNPFTIDASAVEFER
+81 KNPFTVEASVDEFER
-96 HLRGI
+96 HLRDI

-113 VWFEAGN
+113 IWFEAGN

-126 LFTRLMNLDASSLPA
+126 LFTRLMDLDASSLPA
-141 VVPLHG
+141 VVPLHR
-147 LFESPQRLD
+147 LFESPERLD

-217 VRLAAVQLI
+217 VRLTAVQLI
-226 QPFDPDL
+226 RPFDPDL

-245 NVEEALELDALT
+245 NVEEASELDALT
-257 DEIQALAQALEQRR
+257 DEIQTLAQALEQRR
-271 QVLSDAIQTWRAQGI
+271 QVLSDAIHSWRTQGI

-293 LHPNDLMAWETNH
+293 LHPNDLMAWEANH

-338 TLLGHLDRTEDLQ
+338 TLLGHLDRTEELQ
-351 DAVDELNGL
+351 DVVDEMDGL

-378 GLDVSAWQ
+378 GLDVSAWR

-401 VERGRWDTRVSLMNE
+401 VERGRWDARVSLMDE

-424 SGQEDTFLR
+424 SGQEDAFLR

-451 GHVQRAQRRVERHRV
+451 GHVQRAQRRAERHRV

-481 EREVSTDDMNLR
+481 EREISTDQMNLR

-527 QELEALHEQGWHVDE
+527 QEIEALHEQGWHVDE

-548 GELVRVARE
+548 SELVRVARE

-571 RRRLAALP
+571 RRRLTALP
-579 WNRHVE
+579 WNRHVD

-595 QPHRLSYLSQQI
+595 QPHRLAYLSQQI
-607 PIYTALLSAR
+607 PVYTTLLSTR

-668 HNSVTNAEEE
+668 HKPATDTEETKR
-678 EPLHNHTGHPI
+678 LHSN
-689 NSLEEERRHPDT
+689 EERT
-701 KHLHDDGVSDEEF
+701 SEALSKE
-714 FADDKWS
+714 
-721 VERWRWWREREER
+721 VE
-734 AIAKQEAK
+734 
-742 TPPTVS
+742 VS
-748 PSPLEPVEVEEV
+748 PEHEAQETVEVEDV
-760 HPTAT
+760 QPAVTP
-765 SAAVEEEVSEE
+765 AAVV
-776 DESAEDAPEIEVA
+776 EDAPEEDAIAEDTPEVEVA
-789 SPGKG
+789 TSGKG
-794 TAKALTALQE
+794 TAKALTALTE
-804 LVALLGLPAEA
+804 LVALLGLPDEA
-815 LAIEQREMEAI
+815 LAIEQHEMEAI
-826 PDLRR
+826 PGLRR

-902 DAAALGVALERIPG
+902 DAAELGVALERIPG

-931 SSIDELNEEVAKL
+931 SGINELSEEVAKL
-944 ARSVHVPSAGGVKA
+944 ARSVHLPSAGGVKA